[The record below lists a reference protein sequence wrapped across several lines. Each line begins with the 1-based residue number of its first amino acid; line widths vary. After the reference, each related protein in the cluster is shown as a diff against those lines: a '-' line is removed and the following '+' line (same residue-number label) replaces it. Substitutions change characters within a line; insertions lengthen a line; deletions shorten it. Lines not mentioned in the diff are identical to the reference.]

1 MYTEADTATDL
12 KERTARWSLERAFD
26 HFNANAGVKMDCIE
40 VLFLEAG
47 GHPYCICCSMQR
59 PI

>member
-1 MYTEADTATDL
+1 MYTEADTAADL

-40 VLFLEAG
+40 LLSFRSRRSPVLHML
-47 GHPYCICCSMQR
+47 Q
-59 PI
+59 